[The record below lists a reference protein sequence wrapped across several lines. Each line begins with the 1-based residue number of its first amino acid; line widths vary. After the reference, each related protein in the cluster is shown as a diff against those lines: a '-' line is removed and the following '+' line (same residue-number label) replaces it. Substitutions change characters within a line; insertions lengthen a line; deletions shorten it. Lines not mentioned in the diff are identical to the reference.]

1 MDPQKPSDPDAEA
14 IDAEL
19 KFHFSETVEALVEQG
34 WPETVA
40 RAEAERR
47 FGNRERYRRR
57 LEKIGRQGRQRRS
70 RMKDMMATV
79 MELFR
84 RDATSPGGERSSAD
98 GHDGE

>member
-1 MDPQKPSDPDAEA
+1 MDPHKPSDPDAEV

-19 KFHFSETVEALVEQG
+19 EFHFSETVEALIERG

-40 RAEAERR
+40 RAEAKRR

-70 RMKDMMATV
+70 RMKDV
-79 MELFR
+79 MSPVMRLFNFLSF
-84 RDATSPGGERSSAD
+84 ALS
-98 GHDGE
+98 

>member
-19 KFHFSETVEALVEQG
+19 KFHFSETVEALVERG

-57 LEKIGRQGRQRRS
+57 LEKIGRQGRQVGS
-70 RMKDMMATV
+70 HLQGDPLGAIPLQV
-79 MELFR
+79 
-84 RDATSPGGERSSAD
+84 AHRSSPQRPLNAAAC
-98 GHDGE
+98 